1 MIGFVTHSYIRG
13 KAVHDTETL
22 ARQPRPCSLGAAMRW
37 NSRGVF
43 IGAFMS
49 NQSSLWTRTLCA
61 FAIALSLPPAAL
73 AADEFAVSAAQMQAL
88 GVQLQ
93 RLDKPASIPGMAYP
107 ARVVL
112 PPSQEYVVSAPLA
125 GVVDQLLIGQNEAVK
140 PGQPL
145 LRLSSPELGEQQL
158 KLMEAAS
165 RNRLAQR
172 NLQREKQLAA
182 EGIVPERRAQDAET
196 SATEERARLRQAEA
210 ALKLAGMDAGAIS
223 RVAAGGAMQDALVI
237 RARAGGI
244 VTDLG
249 VKPGQRVQQSDP
261 LARVSDTRKLWLDIQ
276 LPVERQ
282 SSVTARGGQIAVVGR
297 DAVAVTTS
305 LGTTVSDSQTIVLRA
320 EVTRGAA
327 SLRPGEFVQAQVAFA
342 VGGEGWPVPVA
353 AVVRQ
358 GDKAYVFVRTDKGF
372 VATPVAV
379 LDSAGQ
385 ALRVKGALRTGQE
398 IAVTSVIGL
407 KAAWLGKGGGN

>member
-1 MIGFVTHSYIRG
+1 MSY
-13 KAVHDTETL
+13 
-22 ARQPRPCSLGAAMRW
+22 
-37 NSRGVF
+37 
-43 IGAFMS
+43 
-49 NQSSLWTRTLCA
+49 QSSLWTRALCV
-61 FAIALSLPPAAL
+61 FAVALSLPSVAL
-73 AADEFAVSAAQMQAL
+73 AADEFDVSAAQMQAL

-196 SATEERARLRQAEA
+196 LATEERARLRQAEA
-210 ALKLAGMDAGAIS
+210 ALRLAGMDAGAIS

-282 SSVTARGGQIAVVGR
+282 SSVAARGGQITVVGR
-297 DAVAVTTS
+297 DSVAVTTS

-342 VGGEGWPVPVA
+342 VGGEGWFSCEPIRASSP
-353 AVVRQ
+353 RQ
-358 GDKAYVFVRTDKGF
+358 WMY
-372 VATPVAV
+372 
-379 LDSAGQ
+379 
-385 ALRVKGALRTGQE
+385 
-398 IAVTSVIGL
+398 
-407 KAAWLGKGGGN
+407 

>member
-1 MIGFVTHSYIRG
+1 MSYRSFIW
-13 KAVHDTETL
+13 
-22 ARQPRPCSLGAAMRW
+22 ARA
-37 NSRGVF
+37 
-43 IGAFMS
+43 
-49 NQSSLWTRTLCA
+49 LCA
-61 FAIALSLPPAAL
+61 CALAASFSSAVL
-73 AADEFAVSAAQMQAL
+73 AADEFPVSAAQMQAL

-93 RLDKPASIPGMAYP
+93 RLDKPAAIPGMAYP

-112 PPSQEYVVSAPLA
+112 PPSQEYVVSAPLS
-125 GVVDQLLIGQNEAVK
+125 GVVDQLLVGQNDAVK

-158 KLMEAAS
+158 KLLEAAS

-172 NLQREKQLAA
+172 TLQREKQLAA

-196 SATEERARLRQAEA
+196 AAAEDRARLRQAEA
-210 ALKLAGMDAGAIS
+210 ALRLAGLDAAAIR
-223 RVAAGGAMQDALVI
+223 RVAEGGAMQDALLI

-261 LARVSDTRKLWLDIQ
+261 LARVADTRKLWLDIQ

-282 SSVTARGGQIAVVGR
+282 SQVTARGGQVTVAGR
-297 DAVAVTTS
+297 DATAVTTS
-305 LGTTVSDSQTIVLRA
+305 LGATVSDSQTVVLRA
-320 EVTRGAA
+320 DVTRGADL
-327 SLRPGEFVQAQVAFA
+327 LRPGEFVQAQVAFA
-342 VGGEGWPVPVA
+342 AGSEGWPVPVA
-353 AVVRQ
+353 AVARQ

-372 VATPVAV
+372 VATPVDV

-385 ALRVKGALRTGQE
+385 ALRVKGALRAGQE